1 MNILALKLL
10 LTPTLVGAASLAGR
24 RWGPAVSGW
33 VVAFPLTSAPITF
46 FLAITQGE
54 TFAATTALGILTGG
68 ISLAIFSLSYA
79 WLARRQPWPLA
90 LLVSSLLFLAA
101 TAELQYIPIP
111 LIPLFFTIVLA
122 LFLTLRLMPS
132 SDSDLPAASALP
144 RWDLPF
150 RMIVATLFVVLLTGL
165 APVLG
170 ARLTGLLSTF
180 PVFAATLTAFAR
192 HQQGPSSAARV
203 LRGLLMGL
211 FSFAGFYLVLSILL
225 EPAGIGPAFGA
236 AILTALILQSIS
248 LWMIQ
253 RAKHL

>member
-1 MNILALKLL
+1 MNILVLKLL

-33 VVAFPLTSAPITF
+33 IVALPLTSAPITF

-54 TFAATTALGILTGG
+54 AFAAATALGILTGG
-68 ISLAIFSLSYA
+68 VSLAIFSASYA
-79 WLARRQPWPLA
+79 WLARRRRWPLA
-90 LLVSSLLFLAA
+90 LLVSSVLFLAA
-101 TAELQYIPIP
+101 TAGLQFVLIP
-111 LIPLFFTIVLA
+111 LFPLFFTIILA
-122 LFLTLRLMPS
+122 LLLALRLMPPP
-132 SDSDLPAASALP
+132 DRDLTAASALP

-150 RMIVATLFVVLLTGL
+150 RMIVATFFVVLLTGM

-180 PVFAATLTAFAR
+180 PVFAATLTAFAH
-192 HQQGPSSAARV
+192 HQQGPDSAARV

-211 FSFAGFYLVLSILL
+211 FSFAGFYLVLSTLL

-236 AILTALILQSIS
+236 AILTTLILQAIS
-248 LWMIQ
+248 LWMI
-253 RAKHL
+253 RRSKHI

>member
-1 MNILALKLL
+1 MNIFALKLL

-33 VVAFPLTSAPITF
+33 IVAFPLTSAPITF

-54 TFAATTALGILTGG
+54 AFAATAALGILTGG
-68 ISLAIFSLSYA
+68 ISLAIFSVSYA
-79 WLARRQPWPLA
+79 WLARRQGWPLA
-90 LLVSSLLFLAA
+90 LLVSSLLFLAS
-101 TAELQYIPIP
+101 TAGLQDVLIP
-111 LIPLFFTIVLA
+111 LIALFFTIILA
-122 LFLTLRLMPS
+122 LFLALRLMPRT
-132 SDSDLPAASALP
+132 DRDLPAASAPP

-150 RMIVATLFVVLLTGL
+150 RMIVAALFVVLLTDL

-180 PVFAATLTAFAR
+180 PVFAATLTAFAH
-192 HQQGPSSAARV
+192 HQQGPASAARV

-211 FSFAGFYLVLSILL
+211 FSFAGFYLVLSTLL
-225 EPAGIGPAFGA
+225 EPAGIGPAFSA
-236 AILTALILQSIS
+236 AILTALILQAIS

-253 RAKHL
+253 KAKHV